1 LSARAWRT
9 GVPFTLLHDEG
20 FVVEKFQELL
30 ATSSAQSAGKQ
41 SNTKSAEEA
50 QTTVSG
56 LDEAPMDEMQ
66 HATDMA
72 RIKLFAR
79 TKRDGGTGDLGGS
92 RPTSP
97 SSLGPAAA
105 STLTSSTAKENPP
118 SALAGMVGNTLSR
131 ESPESA
137 DSERLR
143 AQRDKLLQV
152 YFEQIAVRVRHN
164 QMAAV
169 EETAREGG
177 LQDIEGSLASIMP
190 SGSVEIPL
198 STELPTTDKRREI
211 SQNVTAASVF
221 SVGSLRLQLEML
233 REFRVLSS
241 KLFENGTMTLV
252 QTLLGSP
259 PFALQDVVAGYPFTA
274 WVKVFMQRMESYRID
289 YALGTFEDNTTLE
302 KKFMLSDLVM
312 EQRHRILSIVKR
324 TVWDSALGR
333 TNESG
338 VSFELTLNRPKA
350 MRFRAT
356 GKTDVEGRHT
366 LFSQAFRQLQA
377 LDGTHFRRE
386 DALYHVTFLG
396 ENAQDAGGPY
406 RETFAQYCE
415 ELQSTQL
422 PLMLPTPNSQHNVGV
437 GREKWLL
444 SPGAQSSTTLQMLE
458 FLGKLM
464 GASIRSKQYLALNLA
479 PLVWKKLAGERLVL
493 DDLAAMDSMLVN
505 SMSRMRT
512 IDHYGVTEEMFE
524 DIVMETFTTL
534 GADNQVI
541 ELKPGGA
548 HLPVTFSSRCE
559 YADLVEQ
566 ARLHESDDQAQAI
579 FRGLAKVVPAK
590 LLACFSGAELELM
603 VCGLPEV
610 DVNLLEKCTEYS
622 SCSPTDDHIIWFWRA
637 LRDFSHEERSAFLRF
652 VWGRSRLPAS
662 ADEFPQRFKLQSFN
676 MQRAGRS
683 VDAYMPVA
691 HTCFFSIEIPAYS
704 SESVLREKL
713 LYAIYNC
720 QEIDGDGDSVAAN
733 QLGWEE

>member
-1 LSARAWRT
+1 MS
-9 GVPFTLLHDEG
+9 PFFPFGSSSETSNKPESFWGYKFYVIPHFSDVTVGRRRFQSPSVRFGDSPHNLLPRHDQQLIKYINKKGQNKDLNVTQLLHAAWSDIAPQENELVRWPALVEIVTSTGDESTAEHHESKITDSTRASE
-20 FVVEKFQELL
+20 VPP
-30 ATSSAQSAGKQ
+30 
-41 SNTKSAEEA
+41 TKSVVDTHGRLSKRFKVLQEFNAA
-50 QTTVSG
+50 IYRV
-56 LDEAPMDEMQ
+56 LPFIAF
-66 HATDMA
+66 HA
-72 RIKLFAR
+72 
-79 TKRDGGTGDLGGS
+79 
-92 RPTSP
+92 
-97 SSLGPAAA
+97 
-105 STLTSSTAKENPP
+105 
-118 SALAGMVGNTLSR
+118 
-131 ESPESA
+131 
-137 DSERLR
+137 
-143 AQRDKLLQV
+143 
-152 YFEQIAVRVRHN
+152 
-164 QMAAV
+164 
-169 EETAREGG
+169 
-177 LQDIEGSLASIMP
+177 P
-190 SGSVEIPL
+190 SGDTSMPERQFLL
-198 STELPTTDKRREI
+198 S
-211 SQNVTAASVF
+211 N
-221 SVGSLRLQLEML
+221 
-233 REFRVLSS
+233 
-241 KLFENGTMTLV
+241 
-252 QTLLGSP
+252 LL
-259 PFALQDVVAGYPFTA
+259 
-274 WVKVFMQRMESYRID
+274 
-289 YALGTFEDNTTLE
+289 
-302 KKFMLSDLVM
+302 M
-312 EQRHRILSIVKR
+312 EQRHRILSVVKR

-333 TNESG
+333 TNESS

-356 GKTDVEGRHT
+356 GKTDTEGRQT

-415 ELQSTQL
+415 ELQSAQL
-422 PLMLPTPNSQHNVGV
+422 SLILPTPNSQHNVGV

-444 SPGAQSSTTLQMLE
+444 SPGAQSATALQMLE

-479 PLVWKKLAGERLVL
+479 PIVWKKLAGERLGL
-493 DDLAAMDSMLVN
+493 DDLAAVDSMLVN
-505 SMSRMRT
+505 SMSKMRT
-512 IDHYGVTEEMFE
+512 IDRYGVTEEMFE

-534 GADNQVI
+534 GADNRVI

-566 ARLHESDDQAQAI
+566 ARLHESNDQAQAI

-590 LLACFSGAELELM
+590 LLACFSSAELELM
-603 VCGLPEV
+603 VCGSPEV
-610 DVNLLEKCTEYS
+610 DVDLLEKCTEYS

-676 MQRAGRS
+676 QQRAGRS

-691 HTCFFSIEIPAYS
+691 HTCFFSIEVPAYS
-704 SESVLREKL
+704 SEAVLREKL